1 MTSPSSPP
9 ATRSVPASPA
19 PAAPDGALRE
29 DRLPR
34 TLGVWS
40 AAAAAVGL
48 TIGSGIFRVPSI
60 IAAETGSV
68 GASSL
73 VWLLGGLISL
83 CGALTLAELAAM
95 FPRAG
100 GLYVYLREAYGPL
113 AAFLFGWSWF
123 FIRSAASAGT
133 ALIFVAYLRTFVPLD
148 DAAGRAVAVALI
160 VLVGAANYR
169 SVRLGALVQNVSTVG
184 KVGAILLAAV
194 AIFALGEVQGGS
206 LAQPLVFAPSSW
218 GGFGVALIAVL
229 FAYDGWIAA
238 TLVAGEVRD
247 PGRALPRAL
256 VGGTALIV
264 ATYLIINAAD
274 FFALPLADLA
284 ASSAVAADAMTRVAG
299 PGGAAVVAAL
309 VMLSTF
315 GGLNAGLMTGPRVFY
330 AMAEDRLFFRGVAA
344 VHPRY
349 RTPHVAT
356 VLLVLLTSLNA
367 SVRTFEQL
375 AEAFVLLLYPF
386 LALTV
391 AGVFVLRRRR
401 PDLARPYRTTGYP
414 VVPLIF
420 LVGTVAMMANA
431 LLERPSATLLS
442 AAIVAAGVP
451 VYLIWRR
458 RERQRPPA
466 GA

>member
-1 MTSPSSPP
+1 MTSPSSP
-9 ATRSVPASPA
+9 ATRSAPGSPA
-19 PAAPDGALRE
+19 PDAPGGGLRE

-194 AIFALGEVQGGS
+194 AIFALGEVRGGS

-247 PGRALPRAL
+247 PGRSLPRAL
-256 VGGTALIV
+256 VGGTALFV
-264 ATYLIINAAD
+264 ATYLIINAAY

-284 ASSAVAADAMTRVAG
+284 ASRAVAADAMTRVAG

-344 VHPRY
+344 VHPRF
-349 RTPHVAT
+349 RTPHVAM